1 LGHVKAV
8 SLVHYIYEVRQVTM
22 KISNRFTGAG
32 LAVMLAFGLLLSL
45 RSQGQGLRWCPWESN
60 S

>member
-1 LGHVKAV
+1 
-8 SLVHYIYEVRQVTM
+8 M